1 MVNGSRVLLVSL
13 VVVECAES
21 EIDYGQYLGGD
32 YWRHQALEGIIPFWL
47 NTLDKKNG
55 GYFTDVDRTG
65 VIGTIP
71 LKYPRMVSWLI
82 YGFSVAYVVLS
93 CKLLGRSIPDLYRT

>member
-1 MVNGSRVLLVSL
+1 MVSL